1 MYLTV
6 AKKLF
11 SAGILIK
18 TLNVDKKK
26 SNMYYF
32 MRWFMNV
39 FNTVT

>member
-18 TLNVDKKK
+18 TLHVEKK
-26 SNMYYF
+26 
-32 MRWFMNV
+32 RV
-39 FNTVT
+39 ICIILCVGL